1 MSEPAVQSNPE
12 TTPAQEGGATGKG
25 WVKGRSGNPGGR
37 PKGLAHAT
45 REVLSRAVAE
55 GEDPALVLARFWASI
70 VGDTKA
76 KLEHRLQAA
85 DRLADRGWG
94 KPAQYAPIEDD
105 DPLDFNLRGITEM
118 AEQFDTRIDE
128 LAERRTAKTA

>member
-1 MSEPAVQSNPE
+1 MTSPAPQISTE
-12 TTPAQEGGATGKG
+12 TAPPQNTPPPGRPFEKGK
-25 WVKGRSGNPGGR
+25 SGNPGGR
-37 PKGLAHAT
+37 PRGLAHAT
-45 REVLSRAVAE
+45 REVLSRAVKE

-70 VGDTKA
+70 VGDTNA

-105 DPLDFNLRGITEM
+105 DPLDFNQRGIAEM

-128 LAERRTAKTA
+128 LAERREAKTG

>member
-1 MSEPAVQSNPE
+1 MSEAATQITDE
-12 TTPAQEGGATGKG
+12 TQPTKETPPGLRPWPKGK
-25 WVKGRSGNPGGR
+25 SGNPGGR
-37 PKGLAHAT
+37 PRGLAHAT

-94 KPAQYAPIEDD
+94 KPAQYAPIEDA
-105 DPLDFNLRGITEM
+105 DPLDLNQRGITEM
-118 AEQFDTRIDE
+118 AEQFDTRIDD
-128 LAERRTAKTA
+128 LAERREAKTG